1 MNMKHTKTLA
11 ALLALVMSFS
21 LVGCSSSTTTETAT
35 DTGSTTASSTEI
47 TSSTGT
53 TVSALGSSD
62 EAEEA
67 DDSDWY
73 DEPLYTLK
81 YCHMNTE
88 TDDSGIMAVLF
99 ADRVYELTKGAV
111 QIDIYPNSVVGSI
124 TEQAEMVSA
133 GTMDINHSTWGGISP
148 ICITVELL
156 DTPYLAASLEDAL
169 KLYDVQ
175 ESPIIAE
182 MNEMLIAEA
191 NVRVIGAA
199 YGGSRMLTANIP
211 VYSPDDLA
219 GVKIRAIPSQVY
231 MTAVEGMGA
240 IAVAVDWADVPTALA
255 TGVADGQENPPGT
268 TYNANLQESQSYIME
283 TRHIMGF
290 GPLIINED
298 TFSSLPEEYQDAI
311 LLAAEERDE
320 AFYELAVANEE
331 MYIQMLV
338 DEGMTFISVD
348 DGLDIDAFMASVA
361 AKVAENFPQ
370 YADYYAQIN
379 EYLGYT

>member
-1 MNMKHTKTLA
+1 MKPTKFIS

-21 LVGCSSSTTTETAT
+21 LVSCAKPTEGTAPETTESTTP
-35 DTGSTTASSTEI
+35 GV

-53 TVSALGSSD
+53 TVTMGD
-62 EAEEA
+62 QEKDAEDA
-67 DDSDWY
+67 NDSEWY

-88 TDDSGIMAVLF
+88 TDDSGVMATAF
-99 ADRVYELTKGAV
+99 ADRVEELTKGAV
-111 QIDIYPNSVVGSI
+111 TIEIFPNSTVGSI
-124 TEQAEMVSA
+124 QEQAEMVSA

-148 ICITVELL
+148 LCTTVEVM
-156 DTPYLAASLEDAL
+156 DTPYLASSLDDAQ
-169 KLYDVQ
+169 KLFNVQ
-175 ESPIIAE
+175 ESPIIAK
-182 MNEMLIAEA
+182 MNELLIAEA

-211 VYSPDDLA
+211 VYSPTDLD

-255 TGVADGQENPPGT
+255 TGVAAGQENPPGT
-268 TYNANLQESQSYIME
+268 TYNANLQESQDYIME

-290 GPLIINED
+290 GPLIINE
-298 TFSSLPEEYQDAI
+298 TSLNNLPQEYQDAV
-311 LLAAEERDE
+311 LQAAKERDD
-320 AFYELAVANEE
+320 AFFEMSSANDDK
-331 MYIQMLV
+331 YIQLLE
-338 DEGMTFISVD
+338 DAGMTYISVE
-348 DGLDIDAFMASVA
+348 DGLDVDAFTTSVG

-370 YADYYAQIN
+370 YADYYAEISQ
-379 EYLGYT
+379 YLGYN